1 MICGTRIV
9 LATAVLA
16 ALAPAA
22 VAAPECVVP
31 VTLWDRPRSGAAI
44 LAARELRPCVLALD
58 EKPGA
63 RLAIRHAP
71 AVESALQAE
80 ELRSWLAALAVDPER
95 IELVSDLGPR
105 DPLRLQVRAGP

>member
-1 MICGTRIV
+1 MIRV
-9 LATAVLA
+9 ALAAA
-16 ALAPAA
+16 ALASLAPLT
-22 VAAPECVVP
+22 VCAAPECPVP

-44 LAARELRPCVLALD
+44 LATPELKPCVRALD
-58 EKPGA
+58 EKPGS

-95 IELVSDLGPR
+95 IELVSDLGAR
-105 DPLRLQVRAGP
+105 DPLRLEVRSGP